1 MNETPDT
8 GPARPAGDGGEFA
21 PQAAALLLEQAR
33 RRARRRFEPY
43 PPLFSAIRAVIAL
56 ATYGTIWLSVRDQHP
71 YRGPDVAVYL
81 VVLALAAVNLGA
93 AVTVAK
99 RATAGI
105 SGRTPMRPAEVT
117 TMAAV
122 WIGVFVVMGALP
134 AAGAGRGVVYGLYP
148 ASAPLIL
155 AGLAWAGIM
164 AARAN
169 RAGTGTALAVAAVGA
184 LAAFAGPA
192 GAWAVAGSG
201 LCVVLMVTAAATAW
215 RHRARAV
222 RP

>member
-1 MNETPDT
+1 VNETPDT
-8 GPARPAGDGGEFA
+8 GHAAAAGAGGEFT

-33 RRARRRFEPY
+33 WQARRRFEPY
-43 PPLFSAIRAVIAL
+43 PPLFSAFRAVIAL

-71 YRGPDVAVYL
+71 YRGPDVAACL

-93 AVTVAK
+93 AVMVAR

-105 SGRTPMRPAEVT
+105 RGRTRMRPAEGT
-117 TMAAV
+117 AMAAA

-134 AAGAGRGVVYGLYP
+134 AAGASRGVVYGLYP
-148 ASAPLIL
+148 ASAPLIV

-164 AARAN
+164 VARAN
-169 RAGTGTALAVAAVGA
+169 RPSTGTALAVAAIGA

-201 LCVVLMVTAAATAW
+201 LCVVLLVTAATTAW
-215 RHRARAV
+215 RHRARAM

>member
-8 GPARPAGDGGEFA
+8 GRAGAAGAEFT
-21 PQAAALLLEQAR
+21 PQAAASLMEQAGR
-33 RRARRRFEPY
+33 QARRRFEPY
-43 PPLFSAIRAVIAL
+43 PPLFSVLRAVIAL
-56 ATYGTIWLSVRDQHP
+56 ATYGTVWLSVRGQHP
-71 YRGPDVAVYL
+71 YRGPDATAYL
-81 VVLALAAVNLGA
+81 VVLALAAVNLGV

-105 SGRTPMRPAEVT
+105 RGRTRMRPAEVT
-117 TMAAV
+117 IMAAV
-122 WIGVFVVMGALP
+122 WIGVFVLMGVLR
-134 AAGAGRGVVYGLYP
+134 AAGASRAVVYGLYP
-148 ASAPLIL
+148 AAAPLIV

-164 AARAN
+164 AVRAN
-169 RAGTGTALAVAAVGA
+169 RPSAGAALAVAAVGA

-201 LCVVLMVTAAATAW
+201 LCAVLIVTAAVTAR
-215 RHRARAV
+215 RHRAT